1 MAQER
6 LVQKVQV
13 PALPIPKD
21 SPIKQYL
28 DDLNN
33 ILRLFFNLLA
43 NAVNNVF
50 GDFGGRFLDVPN
62 ALYFSTVDQAV
73 AVVDTPQVVTFNQ
86 TYLESG
92 FSINGASNSQITAT
106 YSGVYN
112 FQFIG
117 QLSSGS
123 ASAKNIYLWITRNG
137 TDLGYTARE
146 FVLSGSGDI
155 DEVIWNFNLDLA
167 AGEYVEMTW
176 VSDDIDVTMESVP
189 PAVSPATPH
198 PGVTSAVLTVNF
210 ISALPDT
217 RPTPP

>member
-1 MAQER
+1 MAER
-6 LVQKVQV
+6 LVQKVPA
-13 PALPIPKD
+13 PALPIPKAG
-21 SPIKQYL
+21 PLKQYL

-33 ILRLFFNLLA
+33 ILRLFFNLVA

-50 GDFGGRFLDVPN
+50 GELGGRFLDVPN
-62 ALYFSTVDQAV
+62 ALYFSTVDQPI
-73 AVVDTPQVVTFNQ
+73 AVVDTAQPVTFNQ
-86 TYLESG
+86 TYLKSG
-92 FSINGASNSQITAT
+92 FELNGGSNSQITAT

-146 FVLSGSGDI
+146 FVLQGSGEI

-167 AGEYVEMTW
+167 AGEYIEMTW
-176 VSDDIDVTMESVP
+176 VSDDINVTMATVP

-198 PGVTSAVLTVNF
+198 PGVTSAVLTINF
-210 ISALPDT
+210 ISALPEV

>member
-6 LVQKVQV
+6 LVQKVQP
-13 PALPIPKD
+13 PALPIPKAG
-21 SPIKQYL
+21 PLKQYL

-50 GDFGGRFLDVPN
+50 GELGGRFIDVPN
-62 ALYFSTVDQAV
+62 ALYFSTVDQPI
-73 AVVDTPQVVTFNQ
+73 AVVNTAQVITFNQ

-112 FQFIG
+112 FQFTTQIV
-117 QLSSGS
+117 SGS
-123 ASAKNIYLWITRNG
+123 ASSKTIYIWISRNG
-137 TDLGYTARE
+137 TDLGYTAKD
-146 FVLSGSGDI
+146 VILSGSADVN
-155 DEVIWNFNLDLA
+155 EATWNFNLDLA
-167 AGEYVEMTW
+167 AGEYVEMKW
-176 VSDDIDVTMESVP
+176 SSDDIDASLNSEA
-189 PAVSPATPH
+189 PASPH
-198 PGVTSAVLTVNF
+198 PGVASAVVTINF
-210 ISALPDT
+210 ISALPEV

>member
-1 MAQER
+1 MAER
-6 LVQKVQV
+6 LVQKVQP
-13 PALPIPKD
+13 PALPIPKAG
-21 SPIKQYL
+21 PLKQYL

-50 GDFGGRFLDVPN
+50 GELGGRFLDVPN
-62 ALYFSTVDQAV
+62 ALYFSTVDQPI
-73 AVVDTPQVVTFNQ
+73 AVVDTAQVITFNQ

-92 FSINGASNSQITAT
+92 FVLDGGTDSEITAT

-123 ASAKNIYLWITRNG
+123 ASAKNIYVWITRNG
-137 TDLGYTARE
+137 ADLGYTARE
-146 FVLSGSGDI
+146 FVLQGSGEI
-155 DEVIWNFNLDLA
+155 DEIIWNFNLDLA
-167 AGEYVEMTW
+167 AGEYIEMTW
-176 VSDDIDVTMESVP
+176 VSDDINVTMATVP

-198 PGVTSAVLTVNF
+198 PGVTSAVLTINF
-210 ISALPDT
+210 ISALPEV

>member
-1 MAQER
+1 MAER
-6 LVQKVQV
+6 LVQKVQP
-13 PALPIPKD
+13 PALPIPKA
-21 SPIKQYL
+21 SPLKQYL

-50 GDFGGRFLDVPN
+50 GELGGRFIDVPN
-62 ALYFSTVDQAV
+62 ALYFSIVDQPV

-106 YSGVYN
+106 YGGVYN

-117 QLSSGS
+117 QLASGS
-123 ASAKNIYLWITRNG
+123 ASAKNIYLWISRDG
-137 TDLGYTARE
+137 TNLGYTARE
-146 FVLSGSGDI
+146 FVLKGSGEI

-167 AGEYVEMTW
+167 AGEYIEMVW
-176 VSDDIDVTMESVP
+176 VSDDIDVTMKTVA

-210 ISALPDT
+210 ISALPET

>member
-1 MAQER
+1 MAER
-6 LVQKVQV
+6 LVQKVQP
-13 PALPIPKD
+13 PALPIPKAG
-21 SPIKQYL
+21 PLKQYL

-33 ILRLFFNLLA
+33 ILRLFFNLVA

-50 GDFGGRFLDVPN
+50 GELGGRFLDVPN
-62 ALYFSTVDQAV
+62 ALYFSTVDQPI
-73 AVVDTPQVVTFNQ
+73 AVVDTAQVITFNQ

-92 FSINGASNSQITAT
+92 FVLDGGTDSEITAT

-123 ASAKNIYLWITRNG
+123 ASAKNIYVWITRNG
-137 TDLGYTARE
+137 ADLGYTARE
-146 FVLSGSGDI
+146 FVLQGSGEI
-155 DEVIWNFNLDLA
+155 DEIIWNFNLDLA
-167 AGEYVEMTW
+167 AGEYIEMTW
-176 VSDDIDVTMESVP
+176 VSDDINVTMATVP

-198 PGVTSAVLTVNF
+198 PGVTSAVLTINF
-210 ISALPDT
+210 ISALPEV

>member
-1 MAQER
+1 MPER
-6 LVQKVQV
+6 LVQKVQP
-13 PALPIPKD
+13 PALPIPKA
-21 SPIKQYL
+21 SPLKQYL

-50 GDFGGRFLDVPN
+50 GELGGRFIDVPN
-62 ALYFSTVDQAV
+62 ALYFSTVDQPI

-86 TYLESG
+86 TYLQSG
-92 FSINGASNSQITAT
+92 FTINGASNSQITAT
-106 YSGVYN
+106 YGGVYN
-112 FQFIG
+112 FQFTTQIV
-117 QLSSGS
+117 SSS
-123 ASAKNIYLWITRNG
+123 ASSKTIYIWISRNG

-146 FVLSGSGDI
+146 FVLQGSGDI

-167 AGEYVEMTW
+167 AGEYIEMKW
-176 VSDDIDVTMESVP
+176 VTDDIDVTMKTVP

-210 ISALPDT
+210 ISALPET

>member
-1 MAQER
+1 MAER
-6 LVQKVQV
+6 LTKKVSS
-13 PALPIPKD
+13 PALPIPKE
-21 SPIKQYL
+21 SPVKQYL

-33 ILRLFFNLLA
+33 ILRLFFNLLV
-43 NAVNNVF
+43 NAVNTVF
-50 GDFGGRFLDVPN
+50 GELGGRFLDVPN
-62 ALYFSTVDQAV
+62 ALYFSTADQPI
-73 AVVDTPQVVTFNQ
+73 AVVDTAQVVTFNQ
-86 TYLESG
+86 TYLQSG

-146 FVLSGSGDI
+146 FVLSGSGEI

-167 AGEYVEMTW
+167 AGEYVEMAW
-176 VSDDIDVTMESVP
+176 VSDDIDVTMATVA

-210 ISALPDT
+210 ISALPVT

>member
-6 LVQKVQV
+6 LVQKVQP
-13 PALPIPKD
+13 PALPIPKAG
-21 SPIKQYL
+21 PLKQYL

-33 ILRLFFNLLA
+33 ILRLFFNLVA

-50 GDFGGRFLDVPN
+50 GELGGRFLDVPN
-62 ALYFSTVDQAV
+62 ALYFSTVDQPI
-73 AVVDTPQVVTFNQ
+73 AVVDTAQPVTFNQ
-86 TYLESG
+86 TYLKSG
-92 FSINGASNSQITAT
+92 FELNGGSNSQITAT

-123 ASAKNIYLWITRNG
+123 ASAKNIYLWVTRNG

-146 FVLSGSGDI
+146 FVLQGSGEI

-167 AGEYVEMTW
+167 AGEYIEMTW
-176 VSDDIDVTMESVP
+176 VSDDINVTMATVP

-198 PGVTSAVLTVNF
+198 PGVTSAVLTINF
-210 ISALPDT
+210 ISALPEV

>member
-1 MAQER
+1 MAER
-6 LVQKVQV
+6 LVQKVQT
-13 PALPIPKD
+13 PALPIPRPGPLKH
-21 SPIKQYL
+21 YL

-50 GDFGGRFLDVPN
+50 GELGGRFIDVPN
-62 ALYFSTVDQAV
+62 ALYFSTVDQPIA
-73 AVVDTPQVVTFNQ
+73 AVDTAQVVTFNQ

-92 FSINGASNSQITAT
+92 FELNGGTSSEITAV
-106 YSGVYN
+106 YGGVYN

-123 ASAKNIYLWITRNG
+123 ASPKNIYLWITRNG
-137 TDLGYTARE
+137 TDLGYTARG
-146 FVLSGSGDI
+146 FTLQGSGDI
-155 DEVIWNFNLDLA
+155 KEIMWNFNLDLA
-167 AGEYVEMTW
+167 AGEYVEMKW
-176 VSDDIDVTMESVP
+176 VSDDIDVTLESMP

-198 PGVTSAVLTVNF
+198 PGVTSAVVTINF
-210 ISALPDT
+210 ISALPET